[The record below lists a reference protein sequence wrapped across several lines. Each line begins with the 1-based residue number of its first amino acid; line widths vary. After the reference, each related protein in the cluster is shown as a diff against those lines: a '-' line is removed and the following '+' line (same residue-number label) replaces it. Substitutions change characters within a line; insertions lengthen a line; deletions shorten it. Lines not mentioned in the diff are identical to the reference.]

1 MRAPRI
7 ALVAGE
13 TSGDQLGQAL
23 IAALRERSPGA
34 QFCGVAGPLMRS
46 AGCEALAAADELAV
60 MGFVEPLAHLPRLWR
75 LRRMLLRRL
84 IEWRPDVFVGI
95 DAPGFNLG
103 LAAQFKAAGVKTVQ
117 YVSPQVWAWRQGRVR
132 TIARDCDLVLCL
144 LPFEPAFYAAHEV
157 KALFVGHPLADQIPL
172 DPGRGAARLAL
183 GLDPGVRVVALLP
196 GSRRGEVQR
205 LGAPYM
211 QAAKWLQSRRPEL
224 QFLAPMASAAAR
236 TLFEAHGAA
245 AAGIRLLDGQ
255 ARTVLQAA
263 DAALVTS
270 GTATLE
276 ALLCGCPMVVAY
288 KAAPLSALLVR
299 AMIRVPYF
307 SLPNLLAGERL
318 VPEFFQQQVRG
329 AALGAA
335 LLAELEDAPRSEL
348 LRVRFRAIHA
358 TLAQAGAGRAADGI
372 LQLLGPPGALKVP
385 A

>member
-1 MRAPRI
+1 MRA
-7 ALVAGE
+7 
-13 TSGDQLGQAL
+13 
-23 IAALRERSPGA
+23 
-34 QFCGVAGPLMRS
+34 

-84 IEWRPDVFVGI
+84 FQWQPDVFVGI

-144 LPFEPAFYAAHEV
+144 LPFEPGFYAAHAV

-172 DPGRGAARLAL
+172 DSGRAAARLTL
-183 GLDPGVRVVALLP
+183 GLDPGARVVALLP
-196 GSRRGEVQR
+196 GSRAGEVQR

-211 QAAKWLQSRRPEL
+211 QAAQWLHSRRPDVL
-224 QFLAPMASAAAR
+224 FVAPMASATAR
-236 TLFEAHGAA
+236 ALFEAHGAA

-255 ARTVLQAA
+255 ARTALQAA

-299 AMIRVPYF
+299 ALIRVPYF

-335 LLAELEDAPRSEL
+335 LLAELDDATRSEQ
-348 LRVRFRAIHA
+348 LRGRFRAIHA
-358 TLAQAGAGRAADGI
+358 ALAQGGAGRAADGI
-372 LQLLGPPGALKVP
+372 LGLLPAADTLQVP

>member
-1 MRAPRI
+1 MRALRI

-23 IAALRERSPGA
+23 IAALRERAPGA
-34 QFCGVAGPLMRS
+34 QFCGVAGPLMRA

-60 MGFVEPLAHLPRLWR
+60 MGFVEPLVHLPRLWR

-84 IEWRPDVFVGI
+84 FQWQPDVFVGI

-103 LAAQFKAAGVKTVQ
+103 LAARFKAAGVKTVQ

-144 LPFEPAFYAAHEV
+144 LPFEPAFYAAHAV
-157 KALFVGHPLADQIPL
+157 KALFVGHPLADQIPAAT
-172 DPGRGAARLAL
+172 GRSAARLAL
-183 GLDPGVRVVALLP
+183 ALDPGARVVALLP
-196 GSRRGEVQR
+196 GSRAGEVQR
-205 LGAPYM
+205 LGPPFM
-211 QAAKWLQSRRPEL
+211 QAAQWLRERQPEL
-224 QFLAPMASAAAR
+224 LFLAPMASAGAREQFAAY
-236 TLFEAHGAA
+236 GAQ

-255 ARTVLQAA
+255 ARTALQAA

-299 AMIRVPYF
+299 ALIRVPYF

-329 AALGAA
+329 PALGAA
-335 LLAELEDAPRSEL
+335 LLAELEDAPRSEQ
-348 LRVRFRAIHA
+348 LRERFRAIHA
-358 TLAQAGAGRAADGI
+358 MLAQGGAGRAADGI
-372 LQLLGPPGALKVP
+372 LQLLP